1 LFDLGQPWDDLH
13 LKPRQKH
20 GLNASRIQSGRALT
34 SILPQAIAAST
45 IQVKFYRKLDSLTNK
60 MAGDEESNPFPN
72 MAHKL
77 NAPKKM
83 SEMERNKRAAE
94 EKQKKEEAL
103 QAATLR
109 EFEESFGVAPP
120 SRQSQFNDRYPPS
133 GPGHA
138 ESGFRGGPSGPSSYD
153 GGLTAPRR
161 SGPGSL
167 EGFAAPPISIQERKR
182 RRAMEED
189 EAALAREADG
199 YSAGSKA
206 GSDMPNRRKDRDAMT
221 APKNSVRLSNLPP
234 SITEHQIKNLLRGH
248 LQVYSIDI
256 TEQPNV
262 HGVGRR
268 SMTAVVV
275 LDTGTTTTAIE
286 KATSVLKDR
295 YLGCGYSLTI
305 SRYLPS
311 DVLFPGMPDDSFVPI
326 DLPFGARPNKQ
337 NFPGVSMGSL
347 SRAPPPS
354 DFAPPGTYDQ
364 GPLSGNSFRTPA
376 DAVVQVRVPK
386 DLQVTQLI
394 HLMASWYHSQE
405 DMNLAMEKESQL
417 MAAPQV
423 QNNPLFAFL
432 FDSNGEAG
440 IYFRWLLWNPQGL
453 SALGGHKRL
462 DSTPVQIF
470 DDVPIDW
477 IPPTIHMPFSDVA
490 EISEILDHL
499 DFESD
504 EELDDDMPG
513 YRDEDPIPG
522 DEDKLGPLRRAR
534 LARMLA
540 CLPPSRAFLERRH
553 VAPIQNFVMKHAGRG
568 ALEIVDIIQMN
579 INRPFNTS
587 GFSIAVPPPGD
598 SDSDD
603 EAMQQDH
610 PTNGQDQD
618 SAPPITAQTYDP
630 ATRTPALADLLTDSK
645 LVSLDIVT
653 AVCVASYHAATPG
666 SHRYR
671 KLFPEAFLE
680 AGVIVGLAETPAE
693 HGWGMIKTDRWE
705 RRIRAVFKVWEE
717 CNCFTLDEIM
727 GFRRIFD
734 GVVSARHKKTT
745 AAEEQGEK
753 LTDVAAKPIFKS
765 VEDVMA
771 EREAMDTGNDEVRDM
786 ISDDDDENT
795 GDDEHEREVD
805 GVSIDL
811 TRLKVVKDVSGVLT
825 LHLVDSSS
833 GKVEAVYQPVFEEQ
847 HQKREEPEVEM
858 TVAESAPAPAADAA
872 AEPGV
877 PSQSKGASSKEDATP
892 AAQLPVPAPKEK
904 KDIDMFAD
912 DDSE

>member
-1 LFDLGQPWDDLH
+1 
-13 LKPRQKH
+13 
-20 GLNASRIQSGRALT
+20 
-34 SILPQAIAAST
+34 
-45 IQVKFYRKLDSLTNK
+45 
-60 MAGDEESNPFPN
+60 
-72 MAHKL
+72 
-77 NAPKKM
+77 
-83 SEMERNKRAAE
+83 
-94 EKQKKEEAL
+94 
-103 QAATLR
+103 
-109 EFEESFGVAPP
+109 
-120 SRQSQFNDRYPPS
+120 
-133 GPGHA
+133 
-138 ESGFRGGPSGPSSYD
+138 
-153 GGLTAPRR
+153 
-161 SGPGSL
+161 
-167 EGFAAPPISIQERKR
+167 
-182 RRAMEED
+182 MEED

-199 YSAGSKA
+199 FSTGPKA
-206 GSDMPNRRKDRDAMT
+206 GLDVPNRRKDRDAVT

-248 LQVYSIDI
+248 LQVFSVDI
-256 TEQPNV
+256 MEQPNV

-286 KATSVLKDR
+286 KATSALKDK

-311 DVLFPGMPDDSFVPI
+311 DVLYPGMSDDSFVPI
-326 DLPFGARPNKQ
+326 DLPFGARPIKP
-337 NFPGVSMGSL
+337 NFSGHAMGNM

-354 DFAPPGTYDQ
+354 DFAPPGTYDA
-364 GPLSGNSFRTPA
+364 GHLSGNTSQAPA
-376 DAVVQVRVPK
+376 EAVVQVRVPK

-394 HLMASWYHSQE
+394 HLLTSWYHSQE
-405 DMNLAMEKESQL
+405 DMNVALEKESQL
-417 MAAPQV
+417 MSTPQV

-432 FDSNGEAG
+432 YDSSSEAG

-453 SALGGHKRL
+453 ASLGGHERIN
-462 DSTPVQIF
+462 STPVRIF

-522 DEDKLGPLRRAR
+522 DEDMLGPLRRAR

-603 EAMQQDH
+603 EAMQQDL
-610 PTNGQDQD
+610 PTNGHDQD
-618 SAPPITAQTYDP
+618 SAPPITAQTYEP
-630 ATRTPALADLLTDSK
+630 VSRTPAPADLLTDAK

-680 AGVIVGLAETPAE
+680 AGVIVGLAETPTE

-734 GVVSARHKKTT
+734 GVVSARHRKTT
-745 AAEEQGEK
+745 GADEQSEK
-753 LTDVAAKPIFKS
+753 VADVVAKPIFKS

-771 EREAMDTGNDEVRDM
+771 EREAMDAGDEEARDVL
-786 ISDDDDENT
+786 SDDDEDG
-795 GDDEHEREVD
+795 GDDEHDREVD
-805 GVSIDL
+805 GVPIDL
-811 TRLKVVKDVSGVLT
+811 TRLKAVKDASGALT
-825 LHLVDSSS
+825 LHLLDSSS
-833 GKVEAVYQPVFEEQ
+833 GKVEAVYRPVFEDQ
-847 HQKREEPEVEM
+847 QQKTADPEVEM
-858 TVAESAPAPAADAA
+858 DVAESVSSAPAPATST
-872 AEPGV
+872 AEEVV
-877 PSQSKGASSKEDATP
+877 PSPPKAAPSKEVAAPP
-892 AAQLPVPAPKEK
+892 AQTPVPASKEK

-912 DDSE
+912 DDSD

>member
-1 LFDLGQPWDDLH
+1 
-13 LKPRQKH
+13 
-20 GLNASRIQSGRALT
+20 
-34 SILPQAIAAST
+34 
-45 IQVKFYRKLDSLTNK
+45 
-60 MAGDEESNPFPN
+60 MAGDEEFDPFPN

-109 EFEESFGVAPP
+109 EFEEAFGVAPP
-120 SRQSQFNDRYPPS
+120 TRQSDFNGRYPPS

-138 ESGFRGGPSGPSSYD
+138 GSGFRGGPPGPPVYD
-153 GGLTAPRR
+153 GPAPPGPRR
-161 SGPGSL
+161 SGPGNL

-199 YSAGSKA
+199 FSAGPKA
-206 GSDMPNRRKDRDAMT
+206 GHEVPNRRKDRDAVT

-234 SITEHQIKNLLRGH
+234 SVTEHQIKNMLRGH
-248 LQVYSIDI
+248 LQVFSIDI

-286 KATSVLKDR
+286 KATSVLKDK
-295 YLGCGYSLTI
+295 YLGCGYSLII

-311 DVLFPGMPDDSFVPI
+311 DVLHPGMPDDSFVSM
-326 DLPFGARPNKQ
+326 DLPFGARPIKQ
-337 NFPGVSMGSL
+337 NYPGPMGNM

-354 DFAPPGTYDQ
+354 DFAPPGTYDTA
-364 GPLSGNSFRTPA
+364 PPSGNSHHAPA
-376 DAVVQVRVPK
+376 EALVQVRVPK

-394 HLMASWYHSQE
+394 HFMASWFHSQE
-405 DMNLAMEKESQL
+405 DMNLALEKESQL
-417 MAAPQV
+417 MATPQV
-423 QNNPLFAFL
+423 QNNPIFAFL
-432 FDSNGEAG
+432 YDSVSEGG

-453 SALGGHKRL
+453 SALRGHKRL
-462 DSTPVQIF
+462 DSTPVRMF

-477 IPPTIHMPFSDVA
+477 IPPTIHAPFSDVA

-522 DEDKLGPLRRAR
+522 DEDMLGSLRRAR

-568 ALEIVDIIQMN
+568 ALEVVDIIQMN

-603 EAMQQDH
+603 EAMQQDLSANDH
-610 PTNGQDQD
+610 DQD
-618 SAPPITAQTYDP
+618 AAPPVTAQTYDA
-630 ATRTPALADLLTDSK
+630 ATRHPAPADLLTDAK

-653 AVCVASYHAATPG
+653 AICVASYHAATPG

-671 KLFPEAFLE
+671 KLFPEAFVE

-734 GVVSARHKKTT
+734 GVISARHKKTA
-745 AAEEQGEK
+745 AAEEQSERVA
-753 LTDVAAKPIFKS
+753 DVAKPIFKS

-771 EREAMDTGNDEVRDM
+771 EREAMDTGDAGDEETRDVV
-786 ISDDDDENT
+786 SDEDDEDG
-795 GDDEHEREVD
+795 GDGDYAREVD
-805 GVSIDL
+805 GLPIDL
-811 TRLKVVKDVSGVLT
+811 TRLKAVKNASGALA

-833 GKVEAVYQPVFEEQ
+833 GKVEAVYRPIFEEQ
-847 HQKREEPEVEM
+847 EQQTKDSDVDM
-858 TVAESAPAPAADAA
+858 VIAESAPAAPAPDAA
-872 AEPGV
+872 TAEPV
-877 PSQSKGASSKEDATP
+877 VLSQSNLTPSKEVAVQP
-892 AAQLPVPAPKEK
+892 AQPPEPASKEK

-912 DDSE
+912 DSD